1 MGFLDSLKK
10 MFGGGDAA
18 PTATEDAPAE
28 SSAEATEAAP
38 ADESSSEEEKPAE
51 M

>member
-10 MFGGGDAA
+10 MFGGSGDAA
-18 PTATEDAPAE
+18 PTAVEDAPAE
-28 SSAEATEAAP
+28 PAAEAAP
-38 ADESSSEEEKPAE
+38 VEESSTEEENTSE